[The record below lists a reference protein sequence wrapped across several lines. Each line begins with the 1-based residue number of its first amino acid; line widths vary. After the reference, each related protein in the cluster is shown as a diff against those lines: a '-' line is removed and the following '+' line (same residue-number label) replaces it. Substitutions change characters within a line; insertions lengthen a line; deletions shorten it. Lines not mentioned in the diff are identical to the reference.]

1 MSVVL
6 NLSTDAEQE
15 WFAGLPAL
23 IFKYIKKIKELKLLF
38 KSAKISNIMSEHIVI
53 SIQRINPNRLVI

>member
-23 IFKYIKKIKELKLLF
+23 IFKYIKKNKGAEAPF
-38 KSAKISNIMSEHIVI
+38 
-53 SIQRINPNRLVI
+53 